1 MSASSKQFCTFFLDG
16 HYFGVPV
23 QQVQEVLRYQE
34 MTEVPLVSSV
44 VRGLINLRG
53 QIIAAVDLRRQLGLG
68 DRGEKQK
75 PMNVI
80 MRSEEG
86 AFSLLVDEIG
96 DVIEVEED
104 SFERPPDSLRGIA
117 KGMLRGVYKLPA
129 RLLLVLDT
137 EQAARGS
144 EIESRREA

>member
-1 MSASSKQFCTFFLDG
+1 MTGQAHQFCTFFLDG
-16 HYFGVPV
+16 QYFGVPV

-44 VRGLINLRG
+44 IRGLINLRG
-53 QIIAAVDLRRQLGLG
+53 QIIIAVDLRRQLGMQ
-68 DRGEKQK
+68 DRAEKRK

-80 MRSEEG
+80 MRTDEG

-96 DVIEVEED
+96 DVIEVDEGT
-104 SFERPPDSLRGIA
+104 FEQPPDTLQGMA

-129 RLLLVLDT
+129 KLLLVLDT

-144 EIESRREA
+144 EIESRQEA

>member
-1 MSASSKQFCTFFLDG
+1 MSAQSKQFCTFILDG

-34 MTEVPLVSSV
+34 ITEVPLVSSV

-104 SFERPPDSLRGIA
+104 SFERPPDSLRGMA

-137 EQAARGS
+137 EQAGRAS

>member
-1 MSASSKQFCTFFLDG
+1 VSVRSQQFCTFFLDG

-53 QIIAAVDLRRQLGLG
+53 QIITAVDLRRQLGMT
-68 DRGEKQK
+68 DRPEKHK

-80 MRSEEG
+80 MRTEEG

-96 DVIEVEED
+96 DVIEVEEN
-104 SFERPPDSLRGIA
+104 SFEPPPDTLQGIA
-117 KGMLRGVYKLPA
+117 KGMLRGVHKLPNQ
-129 RLLLVLDT
+129 LLLILD
-137 EQAARGS
+137 S
-144 EIESRREA
+144 ERTAKLSDGDAGAE

>member
-1 MSASSKQFCTFFLDG
+1 MNAQSQQFCTFYLDG

-34 MTEVPLVSSV
+34 MTEVPFVSRV

-53 QIIAAVDLRRQLGLG
+53 QIITAVDLRRQLGMSDLP
-68 DRGEKQK
+68 KNQK

-80 MRSEEG
+80 MRSDDG

-96 DVIEVEED
+96 DVIEVEAD
-104 SFERPPDSLRGIA
+104 TFERPPDTLQGVAR
-117 KGMLRGVYKLPA
+117 GMLRGVHKLPT
-129 RLLLVLDT
+129 RLLLVLDS
-137 EQAARGS
+137 ERAARLCES
-144 EIESRREA
+144 EVAEN

>member
-1 MSASSKQFCTFFLDG
+1 MSAQSKQFCTFFLEG

-34 MTEVPLVSSV
+34 MTEVPLVSNV

-53 QIIAAVDLRRQLGLG
+53 QIITAVDLRRQLGMS
-68 DRGEKQK
+68 DRPEKQK

-80 MRSEEG
+80 MRTADG

-96 DVIEVEED
+96 DVIEVED
-104 SFERPPDSLRGIA
+104 KTFEPPPDTLQGMAR
-117 KGMLRGVYKLPA
+117 GMLRGVHKLPN
-129 RLLLVLDT
+129 RLLLLLD
-137 EQAARGS
+137 S
-144 EIESRREA
+144 ERTAKLSDAEG

>member
-1 MSASSKQFCTFFLDG
+1 MSAQPQQFCTFFLDG

-34 MTEVPLVSSV
+34 MTEVPLVSRV

-53 QIIAAVDLRRQLGLG
+53 QIITAVDLRRQLGMS
-68 DRGEKQK
+68 DRSEKQK

-80 MRSEEG
+80 MRTDEG

-96 DVIEVEED
+96 DVIEVERD
-104 SFERPPDSLRGIA
+104 QFEQPPESLQGMA
-117 KGMLRGVYKLPA
+117 KGMLQGVYKLPS
-129 RLLLVLDT
+129 RLLLILDT
-137 EQAARGS
+137 DKAARGS
-144 EIESRREA
+144 EAESRHEG

>member
-1 MSASSKQFCTFFLDG
+1 MSGSSQQFCTFFLDG

-53 QIIAAVDLRRQLGLG
+53 QIIAAVDLRRQLGLAE
-68 DRGEKQK
+68 RGEKQK

-80 MRSEEG
+80 MRSEQG

-96 DVIEVEED
+96 DVIEVEEAM
-104 SFERPPDSLRGIA
+104 FEQPPASLRGIA
-117 KGMLRGVYKLPA
+117 KEMLRGVYKLPVSV
-129 RLLLVLDT
+129 LLVLDT

-144 EIESRREA
+144 EIESRHEA

>member
-1 MSASSKQFCTFFLDG
+1 MSVQTRQFCTFFLEG

-53 QIIAAVDLRRQLGLG
+53 QIITAVDLRRQLGMT
-68 DRGEKQK
+68 DRPEKQK

-80 MRSEEG
+80 MRTADG

-96 DVIEVEED
+96 DVIEVED
-104 SFERPPDSLRGIA
+104 NTFEPPPDTLQGMA
-117 KGMLRGVYKLPA
+117 KGMLRGVHKLPN
-129 RLLLVLDT
+129 RLLLILD
-137 EQAARGS
+137 S
-144 EIESRREA
+144 ERTAKLSDAEA

>member
-1 MSASSKQFCTFFLDG
+1 MSAPSKQFCTFFLDG

-53 QIIAAVDLRRQLGLG
+53 QIIAAVDLRRQLGLAE
-68 DRGEKQK
+68 RGEKQK

-80 MRSEEG
+80 MRSEQG

-96 DVIEVEED
+96 DVIEVEEAM
-104 SFERPPDSLRGIA
+104 FEQPPASLRGIA
-117 KGMLRGVYKLPA
+117 KEMLRGVYKLPA
-129 RLLLVLDT
+129 SLLLVLDT

-144 EIESRREA
+144 EIESRHEA

>member
-1 MSASSKQFCTFFLDG
+1 MSAQTQQFCTFYLDG

-34 MTEVPLVSSV
+34 MTEVPLVSRV

-53 QIIAAVDLRRQLGLG
+53 QIITAVDLRRQLGMS
-68 DRGEKQK
+68 DRPEKQK

-80 MRSEEG
+80 MRTEDG

-96 DVIEVEED
+96 DVIEVD
-104 SFERPPDSLRGIA
+104 GGTFERPPDTLRGLA
-117 KGMLRGVYKLPA
+117 KGMLRGVHKLPNQ
-129 RLLLVLDT
+129 LLLVLDP
-137 EQAARGS
+137 EQTARLPEG
-144 EIESRREA
+144 EDR